1 VNSKAIA
8 IVNIITNTQNLEVK
22 KRLLGYFSV
31 LGGEKMTKK
40 QKKILKKKLKD
51 FIIAAML
58 IGFLIYS
65 IIEIEKGIIIWLYA

>member
-1 VNSKAIA
+1 
-8 IVNIITNTQNLEVK
+8 
-22 KRLLGYFSV
+22 V
-31 LGGEKMTKK
+31 LGGEKMTRK

-51 FIIAAML
+51 FIIDAML

>member
-1 VNSKAIA
+1 
-8 IVNIITNTQNLEVK
+8 
-22 KRLLGYFSV
+22 
-31 LGGEKMTKK
+31 MTKK

-51 FIIAAML
+51 FIIDAML

>member
-1 VNSKAIA
+1 
-8 IVNIITNTQNLEVK
+8 
-22 KRLLGYFSV
+22 
-31 LGGEKMTKK
+31 MTRK

-51 FIIAAML
+51 FIIDAIL

>member
-1 VNSKAIA
+1 
-8 IVNIITNTQNLEVK
+8 
-22 KRLLGYFSV
+22 
-31 LGGEKMTKK
+31 MTKK

-51 FIIAAML
+51 FIIDAIL